1 MEQPIFFFF
10 NSSYI
15 VLKIFN
21 VLGGRSWE
29 SRGQGS
35 HWGRRHLWLQ
45 LLNCIENQIFKGTG
59 KGIIIVIF
67 YDSKLI
73 TEVEFI
79 LKVQSMSS
87 H

>member
-10 NSSYI
+10 DSSYI
-15 VLKIFN
+15 VLNFFN
-21 VLGGRSWE
+21 VLGDQLGIHRTGKSLWWE
-29 SRGQGS
+29 AFVI
-35 HWGRRHLWLQ
+35 
-45 LLNCIENQIFKGTG
+45 CIDNQIFKGTG
-59 KGIIIVIF
+59 KCILF